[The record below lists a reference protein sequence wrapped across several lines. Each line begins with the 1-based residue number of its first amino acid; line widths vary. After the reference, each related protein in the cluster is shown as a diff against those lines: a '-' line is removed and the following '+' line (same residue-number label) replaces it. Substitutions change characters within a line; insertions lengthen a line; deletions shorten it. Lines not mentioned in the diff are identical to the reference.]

1 MYVAGYH
8 LISSEQSSLT
18 QLAVSLRLLAA
29 QLRLQVGEVR
39 EESRRLGPAKERLV
53 ARYELYRESFQL
65 DLARYQ
71 AQSERKDRI
80 TSGKMVTGW
89 VRSDEELG
97 RGVEEVTARIG
108 VVLSTLEEEAATLTS
123 VTGEVE
129 RLEEEDGELAVL
141 SEVRRERLGS
151 RQDWTARQIAQLL
164 VRMLKRRD
172 GRLRSLGGLLARL
185 TECLS
190 SLSDLGLAVSLL
202 TKDLSQ
208 TDSGL
213 YRTQLRRQTD
223 IWTLLSAAVSHR
235 SASDLALVEQEVEL
249 NNISRIS

>member
-1 MYVAGYH
+1 M
-8 LISSEQSSLT
+8 
-18 QLAVSLRLLAA
+18 
-29 QLRLQVGEVR
+29 R
-39 EESRRLGPAKERLV
+39 EESRRLGPGRERLV

-71 AQSERKDRI
+71 AQSERRDRI

-89 VRSDEELG
+89 LRSDEDLG
-97 RGVEEVTARIG
+97 RGVEEVTARIS

-123 VTGEVE
+123 ITGEVE
-129 RLEEEDGELAVL
+129 GLEEEDGELAGLVERSLGVL
-141 SEVRRERLGS
+141 SGLRRERPGS
-151 RQDWTARQIAQLL
+151 RQDCTARQIAQLL

-172 GRLRSLGGLLARL
+172 SRLRTLAGLLARL

-190 SLSDLGLAVSLL
+190 SLSHLSLAVSLL
-202 TKDLSQ
+202 TKDISQ
-208 TDSGL
+208 TDTGL

-235 SASDLALVEQEVEL
+235 PASDLALVEQEVEQEVEL
-249 NNISRIS
+249 NNVVIRENIQAREGREED